1 MLLKKI
7 SLLVFLTINLNL
19 FGQTATKDA
28 IKIDIVKAK
37 LVDNSSVFGIRQL
50 KVTSDALKKVMI
62 KTKIETSDDNKTK
75 LSAFYL
81 LDTKNKIRY
90 RLADYKGYAG
100 FIGSPELIPYRKS
113 KIYNDKGEEVDIIG
127 NWLPRYDTSVKD
139 YFSDYDKEGYRNF
152 ELNINFHTS
161 ENPRVSVIYF
171 GETEYTKFTAE
182 LFFAVLVENTASDYE
197 LYYKDEKIS
206 DIQFQ

>member
-75 LSAFYL
+75 LSAFSL
-81 LDTKNKIRY
+81 LDTKNKN
-90 RLADYKGYAG
+90 
-100 FIGSPELIPYRKS
+100 S
-113 KIYNDKGEEVDIIG
+113 
-127 NWLPRYDTSVKD
+127 LPT
-139 YFSDYDKEGYRNF
+139 GG
-152 ELNINFHTS
+152 L
-161 ENPRVSVIYF
+161 
-171 GETEYTKFTAE
+171 
-182 LFFAVLVENTASDYE
+182 
-197 LYYKDEKIS
+197 
-206 DIQFQ
+206 